1 MVAIHLIC
9 MPNWAILQWASPYV
23 SASRRDKQIFTTLV
37 HHNEWRSRHITA
49 GQMLWGAF
57 TGIAQTGYAPA
68 LSRNFLD
75 PEIVQ
80 RVLKVSDSVVLF
92 AGTTALF
99 MQSAI
104 ALDPQAATMMTFA
117 TMVMVFATLLVLRW
131 LGAYHIRSLLQ
142 PARSTVTLLTPRAS
156 TRRC

>member
-1 MVAIHLIC
+1 
-9 MPNWAILQWASPYV
+9 
-23 SASRRDKQIFTTLV
+23 
-37 HHNEWRSRHITA
+37 
-49 GQMLWGAF
+49 MLSGAF

-68 LSRNFLD
+68 LSHNFLD

-104 ALDPQAATMMTFA
+104 ALDPQAATMITFA

-142 PARSTVTLLTPRAS
+142 PARSTVLATSFSALAGQLVGGGVAGLVAPTIVGMIVNKMKG
-156 TRRC
+156 